1 MDEKKTGRP
10 HSLMLENR
18 ESGKL
23 TGVKDIH
30 SFNENELLLMTEAG
44 KVLVKGEQLHVKG
57 LDLVKGEAEIA
68 GKVNSISY
76 LTKNAHKKEEPL
88 LKRMFR

>member
-23 TGVKDIH
+23 TGVKDIY

-57 LDLVKGEAEIA
+57 LDLEKGEAEIA

-76 LTKNAHKKEEPL
+76 LTKNAQKKEEPL

>member
-30 SFNENELLLMTEAG
+30 SFNERLDIASTQRSWEFLKL
-44 KVLVKGEQLHVKG
+44 VL
-57 LDLVKGEAEIA
+57 
-68 GKVNSISY
+68 
-76 LTKNAHKKEEPL
+76 KNCK
-88 LKRMFR
+88 

>member
-44 KVLVKGEQLHVKG
+44 KVLVKGEQLHV
-57 LDLVKGEAEIA
+57 
-68 GKVNSISY
+68 
-76 LTKNAHKKEEPL
+76 
-88 LKRMFR
+88 

>member
-57 LDLVKGEAEIA
+57 LDL
-68 GKVNSISY
+68 
-76 LTKNAHKKEEPL
+76 
-88 LKRMFR
+88 